1 MQLDG
6 SSRQGHRQSNIA
18 TYNGVLSG
26 TNMGLE
32 KFPLKPFGQI
42 WIQNQIISKR
52 KLVGAYATSSLF
64 SLFKTFHEILY
75 QN

>member
-1 MQLDG
+1 MQRKNLFFKLLCATNEASLTLVGVSRTSPYHPKQGYLDT
-6 SSRQGHRQSNIA
+6 RNYQCNWMVNIA

-42 WIQNQIISKR
+42 
-52 KLVGAYATSSLF
+52 
-64 SLFKTFHEILY
+64 
-75 QN
+75 

>member
-32 KFPLKPFGQI
+32 KFPLKPFGHI
-42 WIQNQIISKR
+42 DKFESKI
-52 KLVGAYATSSLF
+52 K
-64 SLFKTFHEILY
+64 
-75 QN
+75 